1 MTMLDDMAA
10 DPTHYMHGTTKG
22 FQLGCRCWRC
32 SPMADE
38 VGNPD
43 ATSRWRGGKAWTAE
57 EDEWLA
63 EMVADGLTVAQ
74 IADKL
79 KRTKMATQAML
90 QKRGLHAARAN
101 GWTADEI
108 ATLISMRREGRS
120 AEEIADAV
128 GRSDKAVLSKVAK
141 LKRECVDVPWVKK
154 QDTHGTVNCYEA
166 GCRCPECKA
175 AAAAERRRRK
185 MRKKRESA

>member
-1 MTMLDDMAA
+1 MTMLDDMIA

-22 FQLGCRCWRC
+22 FQLGCRCWKC

-38 VGNPD
+38 MGNPD
-43 ATSRWRGGKAWTAE
+43 EAPRWRGRKAWTAE